1 MAAFLDILG
10 SLIIRGGIILIL
22 LRLTLSMQEVL
33 YERTE
38 KAALERNLAAVSAVV
53 SYEVRQLG
61 YNVAGNPFLIADS
74 SRLKFRA
81 DVNNDGSFDQIDY
94 YSEQIFDAGW
104 PEGDQFMLHR
114 TTGAGADWPMAKGV
128 TRFRLWYYDSLG
140 VETADTARIRS
151 IMMVVRLRSANF
163 FNGRYPSA
171 SWQAHIFPQNL

>member
-38 KAALERNLAAVSAVV
+38 KAALERNLTAVSSVL

-61 YNVAGNPFLIADS
+61 YNVAGNPFVTVDS
-74 SRLKFRA
+74 SRFSFRA
-81 DVNNDGSFDQIDY
+81 DVNNDGSADQIEY
-94 YSEQIFDAGW
+94 YLDPIYDAGW
-104 PEGDQFMLHR
+104 PGPDQYLLHR
-114 TTGAGADWPMAKGV
+114 RVGMGTDWPMARGV
-128 TRFRLWYYDSLG
+128 TRFRFWYYDSLG
-140 VETADTARIRS
+140 AETADTARIRS
-151 IMMVVRLRSANF
+151 IMMVIRLQSGNF